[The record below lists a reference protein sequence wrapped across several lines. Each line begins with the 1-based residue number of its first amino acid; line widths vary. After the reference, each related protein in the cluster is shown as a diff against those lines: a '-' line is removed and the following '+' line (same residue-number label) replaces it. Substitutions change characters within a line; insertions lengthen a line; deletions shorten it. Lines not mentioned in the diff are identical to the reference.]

1 MDNKQ
6 DTESTI
12 KMIADY
18 MENGYLENIID
29 MFKHGP
35 EYYQY
40 IGKMLGDERM
50 GVRIGTFALVET
62 LVDVENNNLPAS
74 IPGITSLL
82 NDPNIT
88 IRGDAA
94 HLLGIIGHKDA
105 LPYLENAI
113 HDEHEMVRENVSEA
127 IEEITM
133 KKKQKGD

>member
-1 MDNKQ
+1 MENQQ
-6 DTESTI
+6 DAESTI
-12 KMIADY
+12 RMIADY

-40 IGKMLGDERM
+40 IGTLLGDERM

-62 LVDVENNNLPAS
+62 LVDVENNNLPS
-74 IPGITSLL
+74 SMPGIVSLL

-94 HLLGIIGHKDA
+94 HLLGIIGNRDA
-105 LPYLENAI
+105 LPYLEKAL

-127 IEEITM
+127 IEEIKHGKT
-133 KKKQKGD
+133 